1 MLSFISMAVEKQ
13 KYGVDFC
20 CIFFCRPDWWWG
32 SLFYV
37 GGLVLS
43 SFLHSVL
50 ISRVVICRFSCH
62 LLFYADVY
70 MLHAGS
76 LTGGFSSCF
85 PFIVCEEKEA
95 VSFLKISSISF
106 FFLTLRTVSMFIV
119 CSRTWYQTWEAVWL
133 IICSD
138 LILRYWYFLSVGVF
152 ALHLP
157 NYFYFEVFPSSC
169 EFTRFSI
176 GWLAVFFSLE
186 FELQW
191 ALHDISVRWLAG
203 FRPQFF

>member
-1 MLSFISMAVEKQ
+1 MRIFILRRGSGFIVFSTQCSYISGGYLSFFLSFIVLCWCLHATC
-13 KYGVDFC
+13 GFVDRRFLVMFS
-20 CIFFCRPDWWWG
+20 IYR
-32 SLFYV
+32 LRRK
-37 GGLVLS
+37 GGR
-43 SFLHSVL
+43 L
-50 ISRVVICRFSCH
+50 ISQNF
-62 LLFYADVY
+62 FY
-70 MLHAGS
+70 
-76 LTGGFSSCF
+76 FF
-85 PFIVCEEKEA
+85 
-95 VSFLKISSISF
+95 F

-138 LILRYWYFLSVGVF
+138 LILRYWCFLSVGVF